1 MPFSGVHIVC
11 GFTGSHGGSNGQVAL
26 LGPAVWSQ
34 TMSAPGTT
42 SQTSPHERFP
52 DGPGEPVFSLYSSA
66 DIYFA
71 IGTAPDATSG
81 TRRFLPANT
90 AVDVFGDRA
99 GNEKVAWVL
108 A

>member
-1 MPFSGVHIVC
+1 MSFSGVHIAC
-11 GFTGSHGGSNGQVAL
+11 GFTGQRGGCNGQVGL
-26 LGPAVWSQ
+26 LGPSVWSQ
-34 TMSAPGTT
+34 TMGAPGTT
-42 SQTSPHERFP
+42 IRSSPYERFP
-52 DGPGEPVFSLYSSA
+52 DGPGEAVFSIFSSA

-90 AVDVFGDRA
+90 AVDIFGDRA